1 MSKKVISTNDAPAAI
16 GPYSQAIVANGFL
29 FCSGQIALH
38 PESGELVGMGDITKQ
53 TKQVMENLA
62 AVLRAGGSSFEDV
75 VKCGIFLESMDDFA
89 AVNAVYA
96 TYFEGM
102 EPPARACVAVRTLP
116 KNVAVEVEAIA
127 LVSDGA

>member
-1 MSKKVISTNDAPAAI
+1 MSKKVISTSEAPAAI

-62 AVLRAGGSSFEDV
+62 AVLRAGGSSFEGI

-96 TYFEGM
+96 TYFDGM
-102 EPPARACVAVRTLP
+102 DPPARACVAVRTLP

-127 LVSDGA
+127 LVGDGA

>member
-1 MSKKVISTNDAPAAI
+1 MSKKVISTPEAPAAI
-16 GPYSQAIVANGFL
+16 GPYSQAVVAGGFL

-38 PESGELVGMGDITKQ
+38 PESGELVGEGDVTQQ

-62 AVLRAGGSSFEDV
+62 AVLRAGGSSFEGV
-75 VKCGIFLESMDDFA
+75 VKCSIFLESMDDFA

-116 KNVAVEVEAIA
+116 RNVAVEVEAIA
-127 LVSDGA
+127 LVK

>member
-1 MSKKVISTNDAPAAI
+1 M
-16 GPYSQAIVANGFL
+16 
-29 FCSGQIALH
+29 
-38 PESGELVGMGDITKQ
+38 GEGDVTAQ

-62 AVLRAGGSSFEDV
+62 AVLRAAGSSFEQI

-116 KNVAVEVEAIA
+116 KNVAVEIEATA
-127 LVSDGA
+127 LVND

>member
-1 MSKKVISTNDAPAAI
+1 MSKKVISTSDAPAAI
-16 GPYSQAIVANGFL
+16 GPYSQAIAANGFL

-38 PESGELVGMGDITKQ
+38 PQSGELVGVGDITQQ
-53 TKQVMENLA
+53 TKQVMENLG

-127 LVSDGA
+127 LLSE